1 MNPAQASEYIKSLAS
16 DSGFLLC
23 GIAKAEKLSL
33 EANRLETWLS
43 KGYHGKMKY
52 LENHFELRTDPT
64 KLVPGAKSVISLL
77 YNYFP
82 EKQQNKDSFQIA
94 KYAYG
99 KDYHFVIKEKLKQI
113 VEKAQQTL
121 GQFDYRVFVDSG
133 PVLERQWAEKSGL
146 GWIGKH
152 GLLISPKKGSFFF
165 IAEIICDL
173 ALEYDPAFQA
183 DHCGSCTACIDACPT
198 DAILPDKTLNA
209 NHCISYLTIELKDE
223 IPNEYKGK
231 MENYV
236 FGCDICQD
244 VCPWNRFSQA
254 HNESEFNPHPNLL
267 DMNKSSWN
275 ELTQETFSEIFKK
288 SAVKRAGFIKLKK
301 SIDFQN

>member
-1 MNPAQASEYIKSLAS
+1 MNPAQASEYIKNLARE
-16 DSGFLLC
+16 SGFLLC
-23 GIAKAEKLSL
+23 GIAKAEKLTV
-33 EANRLETWLS
+33 EANRLENWLN

-52 LENHFELRTDPT
+52 LENHFDMRTDPT
-64 KLVPGAKSVISLL
+64 KLVPGAKSVISFL

-82 EKQQNKDSFQIA
+82 EKQQNQDSYQIA

-99 KDYHFVIKEKLKQI
+99 KDYHFVIKEKLYQI
-113 VEKAQQTL
+113 VEQAQQTL
-121 GQFDYRVFVDSG
+121 GKFDFRVFVDSG
-133 PVLERQWAEKSGL
+133 PVLERQWAERAGL

-152 GLLISPKKGSFFF
+152 GLLISPKKGSYFFL
-165 IAEIICDL
+165 AEIICDL
-173 ALEYDPAFQA
+173 TLDYDPPFKT
-183 DHCGSCTACIDACPT
+183 DHCGTCTACIDACPT

-223 IPNEYKGK
+223 IPVDYKGK

-254 HNESEFNPHPNLL
+254 HTEPAFSPHPNLL
-267 DMNKSSWN
+267 EMNKASWE
-275 ELTQETFSEIFKK
+275 ELTQETFSELFRK

-301 SIDFQN
+301 SIDFQK

>member
-1 MNPAQASEYIKSLAS
+1 MNPAQASEYIKNLARE
-16 DSGFLLC
+16 SGFLLC
-23 GIAKAEKLSL
+23 GIAKAEKLTV
-33 EANRLETWLS
+33 EANRLENWLN

-52 LENHFELRTDPT
+52 LENHFDMRTDPT
-64 KLVPGAKSVISLL
+64 KLVPGAKSVISFL

-82 EKQQNKDSFQIA
+82 EKQQNQDSYQIA

-99 KDYHFVIKEKLKQI
+99 KDYHFVIKEKLYQI
-113 VEKAQQTL
+113 VEQAQQTL
-121 GQFDYRVFVDSG
+121 GKFDFRVFVDSG
-133 PVLERQWAEKSGL
+133 PVLERQWAERAGL

-152 GLLISPKKGSFFF
+152 GLLISPKKGSYFFL
-165 IAEIICDL
+165 AEIICDL
-173 ALEYDPAFQA
+173 TLDYDPPFKT
-183 DHCGSCTACIDACPT
+183 DHCGTCTACIDACPT

-209 NHCISYLTIELKDE
+209 NHCISYLTIELKDK
-223 IPNEYKGK
+223 IPVDYKGK

-254 HNESEFNPHPNLL
+254 HTEPAFSPHPNLL
-267 DMNKSSWN
+267 EMNKASWE
-275 ELTQETFSEIFKK
+275 ELTQETFSELFRK

-301 SIDFQN
+301 SIDFQK